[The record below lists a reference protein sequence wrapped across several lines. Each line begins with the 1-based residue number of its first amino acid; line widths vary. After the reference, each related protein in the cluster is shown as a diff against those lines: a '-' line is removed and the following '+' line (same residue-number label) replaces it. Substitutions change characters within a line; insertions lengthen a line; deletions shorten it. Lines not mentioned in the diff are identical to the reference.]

1 MNRKKIT
8 IVSITVLAAIIAIL
22 MYNKSRMEA
31 ESKTDILLS
40 IPVSVTTVERQKVSS
55 DRSLVGTI
63 TANNDVSV
71 VSETQGKITAVMA
84 EVGQYVPAGSAL
96 VQVDDE
102 LKKASFASAEVN
114 YEKAKKDLERFES
127 LSKQN
132 SATDQQLEAVRL
144 AAKAAEAQYIV
155 AHRQYNDARI
165 ISPISGMVTARPV
178 DVGTYVQN
186 GTPVANIVDISKLK
200 VKLNVAERD
209 VFRMQAGDPVEISTD
224 VYPGVKFTGKI
235 STISSKADDAHT
247 YPVEIR
253 FENSKEHPLR
263 AGMFGRVSFVS
274 ISGGEELNIPRE
286 ALIGSMKNPRV
297 YVVTGG
303 VARLRQ
309 INVGSEYGTRIV
321 VLEGLTEG
329 ETIVVN
335 GQNNLKD
342 SVAVSIVR

>member
-1 MNRKKIT
+1 
-8 IVSITVLAAIIAIL
+8 
-22 MYNKSRMEA
+22 
-31 ESKTDILLS
+31 
-40 IPVSVTTVERQKVSS
+40 
-55 DRSLVGTI
+55 
-63 TANNDVSV
+63 
-71 VSETQGKITAVMA
+71 
-84 EVGQYVPAGSAL
+84 
-96 VQVDDE
+96 
-102 LKKASFASAEVN
+102 
-114 YEKAKKDLERFES
+114 
-127 LSKQN
+127 
-132 SATDQQLEAVRL
+132 
-144 AAKAAEAQYIV
+144 
-155 AHRQYNDARI
+155 
-165 ISPISGMVTARPV
+165 
-178 DVGTYVQN
+178 
-186 GTPVANIVDISKLK
+186 
-200 VKLNVAERD
+200 
-209 VFRMQAGDPVEISTD
+209 
-224 VYPGVKFTGKI
+224 
-235 STISSKADDAHT
+235 
-247 YPVEIR
+247 VEIR